1 MFRGNLIWTALAL
14 TTGLVIIA
22 GTWRLGVTV
31 IPPLA
36 GAEDRMAEFR
46 QISLGDILERDSSQ
60 LSHLKPEV
68 ERARGDLVPVS
79 QQVLWVGRFSP
90 SVPWLPIAGPE
101 IAAWSSQIKR
111 LEWDIE
117 AALVLLDSS
126 SRLVD
131 VYRDS
136 QSALLSAGDVT
147 TIPRLQSDVLGLEE
161 AFATGL
167 SAASAA
173 RSAGSSFSV
182 ALQAPRV
189 RDSMA
194 LLDHLESRMS
204 NSAMVGEQLSAMLV
218 ELLELANGTQPIM
231 AHFASNGA
239 EPEPWVPETLRA
251 TLATMV
257 ERAESARGKGRQLKT
272 LIADTGEADWLL
284 TRLEALDQLLTAMA
298 GVGKAI
304 RITLEVVEP
313 VAESM
318 EGPRSGPF
326 GAGGNLSGIVAPFLD
341 NRDRIE
347 ESIAELGQ
355 AERILS
361 GLSSRS
367 EASVFGDQLSDISK
381 LVGELHT
388 GLRLV
393 NGIAPLWGAAVGTD
407 GAKRYLV
414 LGQSADE
421 LRGTGGFVSSVW
433 LVTFENGVLSD
444 MRYQDS
450 VRVDDWERLLLY
462 PKAPPGLEEHMN
474 AWVWLMRDVSWDP
487 DFPTTAQ
494 TAKDMYRLGQ
504 RQNVHGVIAINQW
517 SLLRLV
523 EGLGSIPSPDGE
535 EPVTARNLMS
545 VLEQGTD
552 RHGRAYTERILHGI
566 LDRIG
571 QPISIPTL
579 VKLASGMAD
588 ALQERD
594 TLVYFDDPGLQSM
607 AGELGW
613 DGRVSQVD
621 HDYIYVVDS
630 NVGWSK
636 VDRNIQRDIA
646 YVVDLRKSP
655 RPRASLSLQY
665 VNHSGPGSPPCEPQW
680 LSRGSDY
687 SQQKNACYWNFLR
700 VYIPQGSRLLGWTPL
715 PLPALSVSAETGRG
729 TPGQD
734 TSGVTSRHNRMV
746 FSGLTTL
753 EAGERKEVS
762 LAYDLP
768 VSILRGDDDSLRY
781 RLLIQKQPGVRH
793 RNVTVD
799 FILPDGLRLASSSV
813 SPARS
818 DESGASFS
826 LVLDRDILLDV
837 EFEKETS
844 GP

>member
-1 MFRGNLIWTALAL
+1 MIWTALAL

-22 GTWRLGVTV
+22 GTWRLSVTV
-31 IPPLA
+31 IPLLA
-36 GAEDRMAEFR
+36 GAEGRIVEFR
-46 QISLGDILERDSSQ
+46 QISLGDVLERDSSQ
-60 LSHLKPEV
+60 LGRLKREV
-68 ERARGDLVPVS
+68 ERARGDLRSVS
-79 QQVLWVGRFSP
+79 QQMLWIGRFSP

-117 AALVLLDSS
+117 AASVLLDSS

-136 QSALLSAGDVT
+136 QSALLAAGEVT
-147 TIPRLQSDVLGLEE
+147 SVPSLQADIIAMEE

-167 SAASAA
+167 SAASHA
-173 RSAGSSFSV
+173 RSAGKSFSV

-189 RDSMA
+189 RDYMA

-204 NSAMVGEQLSAMLV
+204 NSGMVGEQLSAMLA
-218 ELLELANGTQPIM
+218 ELLELANGIRPLIAQ
-231 AHFASNGA
+231 FASNGT
-239 EPEPWVPETLRA
+239 EPEPLTSETLKA

-257 ERAESARGKGRQLKT
+257 ERAESARGKGRQIKT
-272 LIADTGEADWLL
+272 LIADTGEASGLL
-284 TRLEALDQLLTAMA
+284 PTLDALDQFLTAM
-298 GVGKAI
+298 GSVGKATM
-304 RITLEVVEP
+304 ITLDVVEP
-313 VAESM
+313 VALSM
-318 EGPRSGPF
+318 EGSRTGPF
-326 GAGGNLSGIVAPFLD
+326 GAGGNLGGIVDPVLD

-347 ESIAELGQ
+347 ESIAELER
-355 AERILS
+355 AELILS
-361 GLSSRS
+361 RLKSRS
-367 EASVFGDQLSDISK
+367 EASAFGSKVPDISK
-381 LVGELHT
+381 LVSELHI
-388 GLRLV
+388 GLRLL
-393 NGIAPLWGAAVGTD
+393 NGIAPMWETAVGMD

-433 LVTFENGVLSD
+433 LITLENGVLSD
-444 MRYQDS
+444 VRYEDS

-474 AWVWLMRDVSWDP
+474 AWVWLLRDVSWDP

-504 RQNVHGVIAINQW
+504 RQNVDGVIAINQW

-535 EPVTARNLMS
+535 EPVTARNLLS

-552 RHGRAYTERILHGI
+552 THGRAYTERILRGV
-566 LDRIG
+566 LDRID
-571 QPISIPTL
+571 QPMSMPTL
-579 VKLASGMAD
+579 VKLASGVAD
-588 ALQERD
+588 SLQERD
-594 TLVYFDDPGLQSM
+594 TLVYFEDPGLQSM
-607 AGELGW
+607 VGELGW

-621 HDYIYVVDS
+621 HDYLYVVDS

-646 YVVDLRKSP
+646 YVVDLRESP

-715 PLPALSVSAETGRG
+715 PLPELSVSAETGRG

-734 TSGVTSRHNRMV
+734 TSGVMSRHNRMV

-753 EAGERKEVS
+753 EAGERKEIS

-768 VSILRGDDDSLRY
+768 ASILRDDDDSLRY
-781 RLLIQKQPGVRH
+781 RLLIQKQPGVRN

-799 FILPDGLRLASSSV
+799 FILPDDLRLASSSM
-813 SPARS
+813 SPLRS
-818 DESGASFS
+818 DESRPSFS
-826 LVLDRDILLDV
+826 LVLDRDLLLDV

-844 GP
+844 GPY